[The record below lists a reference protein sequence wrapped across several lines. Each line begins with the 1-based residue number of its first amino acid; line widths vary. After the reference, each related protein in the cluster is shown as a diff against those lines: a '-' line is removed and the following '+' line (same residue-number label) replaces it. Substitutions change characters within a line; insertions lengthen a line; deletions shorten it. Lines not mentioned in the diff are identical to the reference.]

1 MDSKRIDTRP
11 GLVASAGYGL
21 GDLGFLIV
29 WQTSALFLLFFYTD
43 HLGLPPWLAGAIILA
58 AMVWDAVSDPL
69 VAAWAERRASR
80 TGRYAP
86 IILWSAIPVGVGFAL
101 CFTAPFG
108 GVAAAAA
115 WALLTQLV
123 FRTAYTFASMPY
135 NTLPLRLTTNTNAR
149 STLSAVRVAG
159 AATGGLLA
167 AVAAPILIE
176 TAGFQVTA
184 IMAGG
189 VTAGLLVVTALT
201 CRDRSAPRPSPSD
214 GDLLRDVGRLW
225 TGVGRNG
232 PVLRLL
238 SVMAA
243 GTVSFGLFTA
253 SAVYFTQDVV
263 SRPEL
268 LPAMLGLS
276 ALMTILFAP
285 VWAVAGNL
293 TSKRTAMAAG
303 AGLAASGYILLALG
317 ASGPVAMLMLA
328 SAILGAGNSA
338 IPVMLWS
345 MLPDAIEHGE
355 AETGERI
362 EARTFGL
369 TTFVQ
374 KCAAGLSAV
383 FAGLILSAGGYRAGT
398 EASASAMAAITVLAG
413 WLPAGFMVVVSLAI
427 WTYPIDRERH
437 KSILD
442 SLKQVR

>member
-58 AMVWDAVSDPL
+58 ALVWDAVSDPL

-86 IILWSAIPVGVGFAL
+86 IILWSAIPVGIGFAL
-101 CFTAPFG
+101 SFTAPFG
-108 GVAAAAA
+108 GIAAAAA

-135 NTLPLRLTTNTNAR
+135 NTLPLRLTTDTNAR

-167 AVAAPILIE
+167 AIAAPMLVE
-176 TAGFQVTA
+176 SAGFQLTA
-184 IMAGG
+184 ILAGAA
-189 VTAGLLVVTALT
+189 TAGLLVITALT
-201 CRDRSAPRPSPSD
+201 CRDPAAPQPRPPQRNLL
-214 GDLLRDVGRLW
+214 GDIGRLW

-238 SVMAA
+238 AVMAT

-253 SAVYFTQDVV
+253 SAIYFMQDVV
-263 SRPEL
+263 GRPEL
-268 LPAMLGLS
+268 LPAVLGLS
-276 ALMTILFAP
+276 ALMTITFAP
-285 VWAVAGNL
+285 VWAVLGNL
-293 TSKRTAMAAG
+293 ASKRTAMTAG
-303 AGLAASGYILLALG
+303 AGLAAIGYVFLGFGATGPLAT
-317 ASGPVAMLMLA
+317 LMLA

-345 MLPDAIEHGE
+345 MMPDAIEYGE
-355 AETGERI
+355 AETGDRI

-374 KCAAGLSAV
+374 KGAAGLSAGA
-383 FAGLILSAGGYRAGT
+383 AGLILSAGGYQAGVEPSGT
-398 EASASAMAAITVLAG
+398 VTLTITALTG
-413 WLPAGFMVVVSLAI
+413 WLPAGFMVLVALAI
-427 WTYPIDRERH
+427 WTYPIDRARH
-437 KSILD
+437 KAVLD
-442 SLKQVR
+442 SLEQAR